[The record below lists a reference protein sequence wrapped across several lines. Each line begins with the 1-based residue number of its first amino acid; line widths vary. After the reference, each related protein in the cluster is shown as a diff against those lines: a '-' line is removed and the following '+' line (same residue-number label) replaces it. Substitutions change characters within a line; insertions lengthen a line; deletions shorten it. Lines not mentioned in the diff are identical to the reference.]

1 MTLDRKWE
9 KFRGGPAE
17 NKAEQAIRVTINRK
31 GLIYF
36 SSKMYHAIGRPKA
49 VALYY
54 SREDDAI
61 AVQPAYE
68 RFAEHFQVVKKQTG
82 WAVHASTF
90 CRHYKIRVPNTE
102 RFIRPDIDNEGT
114 LILNLRETVTVGG
127 IEKGPRRQ
135 RGSTAARML

>member
-9 KFRGGPAE
+9 KFRGGPKSAE
-17 NKAEQAIRVTINRK
+17 ANAVRVTLNRH
-31 GLIYF
+31 GLIYMNA
-36 SSKMYHAIGRPKA
+36 KMYQAMGQPKA

-68 RFAEHFQVVKKQTG
+68 RFVEHFMVVKKQDG
-82 WAVHASTF
+82 WAIHASTF
-90 CRHYKIRVPNTE
+90 CRHYSIRVPKTE
-102 RFIRPDIDNEGT
+102 RFLRPDLDNEGN

-127 IEKGPRRQ
+127 IVKGPHRRQ
-135 RGSTAARML
+135 L